1 MLRTRQL
8 LGYGAGD
15 AANNLTYAMVGSFL
29 LLYYTDVAHIDAAAA
44 GTIFLVVRI
53 WDGLADLLAGRLV
66 DRTNT
71 RWGKFR
77 PWLLFGS
84 LPLLLLGAAC
94 FWVPADWSPTGKLV
108 YAYLTYIAFGTAYSL
123 VNIPYGALAA
133 ASTQDPVQ
141 RSKLATARTMGA
153 AATTLLLSVV
163 ISPQVKGSG
172 DLQRTLLVTTLV
184 FVVVGV
190 ALYLFSF
197 GTARE
202 AVQRPPDR
210 ITLRGSARA
219 LAGNRPLMLLCA
231 SSLAFLV
238 AQFGL
243 QSIGIYYAR
252 DVLGDPALYTALI
265 GAQTGMYFLA
275 PVFVPWLVR
284 RIDKRPA
291 YLLGC
296 LVWTVGTLGLLL
308 APASALWLV
317 VVCFGLVGAGLAVVA
332 TLQWSLEADTVEY
345 GQWRTGTRAEGA
357 TYAVYSFVRKVGQ
370 ALGGAAV
377 SYTLALAGYSGTAAV
392 QSPEAVWGIRIA
404 TGLIPGIA
412 ALIALAVM
420 LAYPLSRARFQEITA
435 ELDRRRSSHVDAFG
449 IR

>member
-210 ITLRGSARA
+210 IT
-219 LAGNRPLMLLCA
+219 
-231 SSLAFLV
+231 
-238 AQFGL
+238 
-243 QSIGIYYAR
+243 
-252 DVLGDPALYTALI
+252 
-265 GAQTGMYFLA
+265 
-275 PVFVPWLVR
+275 
-284 RIDKRPA
+284 
-291 YLLGC
+291 
-296 LVWTVGTLGLLL
+296 
-308 APASALWLV
+308 
-317 VVCFGLVGAGLAVVA
+317 
-332 TLQWSLEADTVEY
+332 
-345 GQWRTGTRAEGA
+345 
-357 TYAVYSFVRKVGQ
+357 
-370 ALGGAAV
+370 
-377 SYTLALAGYSGTAAV
+377 
-392 QSPEAVWGIRIA
+392 
-404 TGLIPGIA
+404 
-412 ALIALAVM
+412 
-420 LAYPLSRARFQEITA
+420 
-435 ELDRRRSSHVDAFG
+435 
-449 IR
+449 